1 MSCIT
6 VEYPALVYQ
15 NNKSKLYVA
24 NCITK
29 KLLGYGKTEK
39 DAIVNLEAV
48 LNKTVTDYP
57 VKVRAVKRY
66 LSDLA

>member
-6 VEYPALVYQ
+6 VEYPALVYK
-15 NNKSKLYVA
+15 NNKNKLYVA

-29 KLLGYGKTEK
+29 KLLGYGRTEE

-48 LNKTVTDYP
+48 LNKAVTDYP

-66 LSDLA
+66 LSDLG